1 MPENNEIMIKKHSSM
16 IQTRVS
22 NMTLTQRKLIN
33 FLIYIAQKAGDQKT
47 YKTNISDLKK
57 ICNLTTTENVSVKEQ
72 LKELAKTTIEFNYL
86 DKDKYNVW
94 GVSTLLSS
102 ALISPNLGTV
112 EFEFSSLLKGKI
124 LNPSIYAPLNIILIA
139 GLKCSYA
146 VVLYEFLRDYLTAP
160 AVPVLTIESFR
171 SLLGIDEKKYKFF
184 PSFKRTVLIP
194 AVEEINLKTDI
205 SCRYELI
212 KETGVRNKYSHIHFW
227 VIKKTGNLTYEKK
240 PELKPERSDLS
251 GDLFEKLEAD
261 NKPAG
266 IPEEILKEIPEKYR
280 VKSLMDEIIKRIN
293 EGKNVSYIRLNLRY
307 AFKKAKDNPLFYA
320 INALKNNYAG
330 FDIEIEE
337 KKTLEKKA
345 QTATVKVS
353 ENQKKHEDIA
363 LDIIRSLPPEKYETL
378 YNEAKHLNAKE
389 NPGNPFFMRDS
400 MIEIKMAKIYM
411 ENPERNSYQN
421 NDND

>member
-1 MPENNEIMIKKHSSM
+1 MSENNEIMIKKHSSM

-112 EFEFSSLLKGKI
+112 EFEFSNLLKGKI

-205 SCRYELI
+205 TCRYELI
-212 KETGVRNKYSHIHFW
+212 KETGIRNKYSHIRFF
-227 VIKKTGNLTYEKK
+227 VTKKTGDLTYEKNT
-240 PELKPERSDLS
+240 ELKPKQSSLN
-251 GDLFEKLEAD
+251 GDLFEKLETE
-261 NKPAG
+261 NKLT

-280 VKSLMDEIIKRIN
+280 VKSLIDEIVKRIN
-293 EGKNVSYIRLNLRY
+293 EGKALNYIGLNLRY
-307 AFKKAKDNPLFYA
+307 TFKKANENPIFYA
-320 INALKNNYAG
+320 INALKKNYAG
-330 FDIEIEE
+330 FDIEIET
-337 KKTLEKKA
+337 KKATEKKA
-345 QTATVKVS
+345 QSVAMKNNES
-353 ENQKKHEDIA
+353 QKKREEIA
-363 LDIIRSLPPEKYETL
+363 LDIIRSFPPEKYEAL
-378 YNEAKHLNAKE
+378 YDKAKELNAKE
-389 NPGNPFFMRDS
+389 NPGNQFFIRDS
-400 MIEIKMAKIYM
+400 MIEMRMAKLYM
-411 ENPERNSYQN
+411 ENSEINSYQN